1 MVSRRNFLSIIVMMV
16 VLLFMFQ
23 FSQVIKENDSDYDI
37 NAYALEEIVPNAPI
51 WQADARQGN
60 DNSGNGSQ
68 GNVNSGKG
76 NQGNSAPD
84 DAAPGGKTR
93 ISTYQGNFVV
103 FCGSEQGDVYKV
115 VEQWCIYTKRG
126 LVVYE
131 NPGDYRTEKGNLPE
145 AFLVDST
152 DIDLSKS
159 ISTFSK
165 MTDLGVTL
173 IFCNLPDAASVK
185 RNVQLCALLGIEQ
198 VPSEQIEVEGMHL
211 FPGFLLGGEIWYMT
225 PREEDKKNQD
235 LNLNIPW
242 YITAGGTKTYM
253 VGILEELLA
262 EEEAKNEYFPP
273 LIWRNSYGQS
283 KVFVV
288 NGDYLSDMTGL
299 GILDAM
305 MYEADSYV
313 VYPIINA
320 QNALVT
326 NYPEFA
332 GENDGVMM
340 ELYSRQ
346 MESVQRDIC
355 WPDLATL
362 IERNKL
368 KLTCMF
374 APQYNYLDEME
385 PSGKTVPFYLQQLK
399 ETEAEAG
406 MSLTYGEGVTLEE
419 KLTRDEEF
427 YTSIQNRY
435 LYTSAFVEQDNFH
448 QMEGALTNT
457 ALLENIRTVAS
468 DFSRKEPVISW
479 YEAAGDGTSNGGT
492 SGSNGGTDS
501 SNGGIDD
508 GRDGVNGGSTE
519 GNDAQNSNRMIT
531 LQSVTSDV
539 KTHTYSNDL
548 FVRSMETAL
557 GYSNVRIDMHDVL
570 WPQSAEDQWENM
582 YDSMAS
588 NLNTYWKAFANF
600 AQTTLTES
608 DRRIRTFLN
617 LDYRDRRE
625 EDCVYL
631 EIYGSEESW
640 FLLRVHG
647 EEIASISGAEYREI
661 ENGTYLLHVT
671 GGQAEIYLRKN
682 QGLLEYT
689 YP

>member
-1 MVSRRNFLSIIVMMV
+1 MVSRRNFFSIIVMMV

-23 FSQVIKENDSDYDI
+23 FSQIIKENDSDYDV
-37 NAYALEEIVPNAPI
+37 NAYALEEIVPNAPK
-51 WQADARQGN
+51 WQADALQGN
-60 DNSGNGSQ
+60 DDSENGSWGNDDFGNGRQ
-68 GNVNSGKG
+68 ENVDSEYG
-76 NQGNSAPD
+76 NQGNSAPED
-84 DAAPGGKTR
+84 TTPGGKTR

-103 FCGSEQGDVYKV
+103 FCGSDQGDVYNV

-131 NPGDYRTEKGNLPE
+131 NPGAYRAAKENLPE
-145 AFLVDST
+145 AVLVDST
-152 DIDLSKS
+152 EIDLSKHV
-159 ISTFSK
+159 STFSEI
-165 MTDLGVTL
+165 TDLGVVL
-173 IFCNLPDAASVK
+173 IFCNLPDAARVK
-185 RNVQLCALLGIEQ
+185 EDVQLCALLGIGQ
-198 VPSEQIEVEGMHL
+198 VPSEQIEVEGIHL
-211 FPGFLLGGEIWYMT
+211 FPGFLLGGEIWYT
-225 PREEDKKNQD
+225 ADREEDEKNQD
-235 LNLNIPW
+235 LNLNVPW
-242 YITAGGTKTYM
+242 YITTGGTKTYM

-346 MESVQRDIC
+346 MEAVQRDIC
-355 WPDLATL
+355 WPDLAAL

-374 APQYNYLDEME
+374 APQYQYLDEVE
-385 PSGKTVPFYLQQLK
+385 PSGELVPFYLQQLK

-406 MSLTYGEGVTLEE
+406 ISLTYGEGVTLEE
-419 KLTRDEEF
+419 KLARDEQF
-427 YTSIQNRY
+427 YTSLQNRY
-435 LYTSAFVEQDNFH
+435 QYTSAFVEKDDFY
-448 QMEGALTNT
+448 QMGGVLTNT
-457 ALLENIRTVAS
+457 ALLEHIRTVAS
-468 DFSRKEPVISW
+468 DFSRSEPVVSW
-479 YEAAGDGTSNGGT
+479 Y
-492 SGSNGGTDS
+492 
-501 SNGGIDD
+501 
-508 GRDGVNGGSTE
+508 
-519 GNDAQNSNRMIT
+519 DAHMIT
-531 LQSVTSDV
+531 VQSITSDV

-557 GYSNVRIDMHDVL
+557 GYSNVRIDMYDVL

-588 NLNTYWKAFANF
+588 NLNTYWKAYANF

-608 DRRIRTFLN
+608 DQRIRTFLN

-625 EDCVYL
+625 GDCVYL
-631 EIYGSEESW
+631 ETVGAEESW

-647 EEIASISGAEYREI
+647 EEIASISGAEYEEI

-671 GGQAEIYLRKN
+671 GEQAEICLRSN
-682 QGLLEYT
+682 RGLLEYT

>member
-1 MVSRRNFLSIIVMMV
+1 MVSRRNFFSIIVMMA

-23 FSQVIKENDSDYDI
+23 FSQIIKENDSDYDI
-37 NAYALEEIVPNAPI
+37 NAYALEEMVPNAPA
-51 WQADARQGN
+51 WQTDTAQGDAHAGN
-60 DNSGNGSQ
+60 DSQESTGS
-68 GNVNSGKG
+68 SF
-76 NQGNSAPD
+76 A
-84 DAAPGGKTR
+84 
-93 ISTYQGNFVV
+93 V
-103 FCGSEQGDVYKV
+103 FCGSERGDVRNV
-115 VEQWCIYTKRG
+115 VEQWCLYTKRG
-126 LVVYE
+126 LAVYE
-131 NPGDYRTEKGNLPE
+131 NPGDYRAAKDNLPE
-145 AFLVDST
+145 VFLVDST
-152 DIDLSKS
+152 DMDLSKYVQDF
-159 ISTFSK
+159 IEI
-165 MTDLGVTL
+165 TDLGVTL
-173 IFCNLPDAASVK
+173 IFCNLPDAARVK
-185 RNVQLCALLGIEQ
+185 EDEQLCALLGIGQ
-198 VPSEQIEVEGMHL
+198 VPSELIEVEGIHL

-225 PREEDKKNQD
+225 DGEEDRKNQD

-242 YITAGGTKTYM
+242 YITTGGTKTYM
-253 VGILEELLA
+253 VGVLEELLA

-273 LIWRNSYGQS
+273 LLWRNSYGES

-288 NGDYLSDMTGL
+288 NGDFLSDMTGL

-305 MYEADSYV
+305 MYEADSYA

-326 NYPEFA
+326 NYPEFT

-346 MESVQRDIC
+346 MEAVQRDIC

-374 APQYNYLDEME
+374 APQYHYREGAE
-385 PSGKTVPFYLQQLK
+385 PSGELVPFYLQQLK

-419 KLTRDEEF
+419 KLAKDEQF
-427 YTSIQNRY
+427 YASLQNRY
-435 LYTSAFVEQDNFH
+435 QYTSLFVEKDVFFQMGGVFH
-448 QMEGALTNT
+448 QT

-468 DFSRKEPVISW
+468 DFSRSDPVVSW
-479 YEAAGDGTSNGGT
+479 YRAADAGQSTGGT
-492 SGSNGGTDS
+492 SGSSDGADGS
-501 SNGGIDD
+501 SNIRENDSND
-508 GRDGVNGGSTE
+508 MTDGGSARDDE
-519 GNDAQNSNRMIT
+519 AQNVERMFT
-531 LQSVTSDV
+531 VQSVTSDV
-539 KTHTYSNDL
+539 KTHTYANDL

-570 WPQSAEDQWENM
+570 WPQSEEDQWENM

-588 NLNTYWKAFANF
+588 NLNTYWKAYAGFE
-600 AQTTLTES
+600 QTTLTES

-631 EIYGSEESW
+631 ETFGAEESW

-647 EEIASISGAEYREI
+647 EEIASISGAEYEEI

-671 GGQAEIYLRKN
+671 GGEAEIYLRRN
-682 QGLLEYT
+682 RGLLEYT